1 MKRFCVRSSYI
12 KAAQSIFIA
21 TRERHYCSYCS
32 PKVRDHSENV
42 ISVKLEINKVFRIS
56 RSLKQRNEMFNISNI
71 LDSALFQ
78 GDRRSG
84 FPWVVFLSQSVCLDD
99 TQMCGLSGF
108 RHGKSIG
115 GMLLNKTKGDVHED
129 IHANSSRITTL
140 HSTCC

>member
-1 MKRFCVRSSYI
+1 MLQPH
-12 KAAQSIFIA
+12 KAFLLPLGSGITAAIVLQ
-21 TRERHYCSYCS
+21 
-32 PKVRDHSENV
+32 KSETTV
-42 ISVKLEINKVFRIS
+42 KMSFQLKLEINKVFTIS